1 MIAMTKGPIEPFRI
15 KSVEP
20 IHLLPADERV
30 RKIADAGFNI
40 FKLRAEDVFI
50 DLLTDSGT
58 GAMSQKQWAGIM
70 IGDESYAGARNWYHF
85 EETIKDIFRKKFVL
99 PCHQGRVAENILFS
113 TILKKGDYVPNNTH
127 FDTTRANTMHKGGV
141 ALDLPC
147 TEESNCDS
155 DFPFKGNFDTERLE
169 ALIKKVGPDKVPV
182 VIITVTNNSVGG
194 LAVSLANI
202 IAVRQICT
210 RYKIP
215 LFFDAARYAENAWFI
230 KNYEPRYADWTIKAI
245 AQEMFSHADG
255 VMMSAKKDG
264 LANMGGFLAVN
275 DEALAG
281 KLKELLI
288 LIEGFPTYGGM
299 NGRDL
304 EAVAIGLKEAL
315 EEDYLNY
322 RVGQIAHFG
331 SLLREAG
338 CPIVTPTGGHAIFID
353 AGRLL
358 PHIPPAQFPGQSLTV
373 EFYRQGGIRVVEIGS
388 LMFGGEDPNTG
399 DLLSPSREL
408 VRLAVPRRM
417 YTVSHLEYV
426 ADIARQIVKEK
437 DSLRG
442 YKIAKAPAFLRHFT
456 CDLEEVAKKPAGA
469 VFH

>member
-1 MIAMTKGPIEPFRI
+1 MTKRPIEPFRI

-20 IHLLPADERV
+20 IHLLPQDLRAK
-30 RKIADAGFNI
+30 KIADAGFNI

-70 IGDESYAGARNWYHF
+70 IGDESYAGARNWFHF
-85 EETIKDIFRKKFVL
+85 EETIKDIFQKNFVL

-127 FDTTRANTMHKGGV
+127 FDTTRANAMHKGGL

-147 TEESNCDS
+147 PEEKSHES
-155 DFPFKGNFDTERLE
+155 DFPFKGNFDTDRLE
-169 ALIKKVGPDKVPV
+169 ALIKKVGPEKVPV

-194 LAVSLANI
+194 LAVSMANI

-210 RYKIP
+210 RYHIP

-230 KNYEPRYADWTIKAI
+230 KNHEPGYADWTIKAI

-275 DEALAG
+275 DELLAG

-288 LIEGFPTYGGM
+288 LIEGFPTYGGL

-304 EAVAIGLKEAL
+304 EAIAIGLKEAL

-322 RVGQIAHFG
+322 RIGQIAYFG
-331 SLLREAG
+331 DLLRQAG
-338 CPIVTPTGGHAIFID
+338 CPIVMPTGGHAIFID
-353 AGRLL
+353 AGQLL
-358 PHIPPAQFPGQSLTV
+358 PHILSAQFPGQSLTI
-373 EFYRQGGIRVVEIGS
+373 EFYRRGGVRVVEIGS
-388 LMFGGEDPNTG
+388 LMFGGDDPNTG
-399 DLLSPSREL
+399 ESFAPNREL
-408 VRLAVPRRM
+408 VRLAVPRRV
-417 YTVSHLEYV
+417 YSNSHLEYV
-426 ADIARQIVKEK
+426 AEIARQITKGK
-437 DSLRG
+437 DGLRG
-442 YKIAKAPAFLRHFT
+442 YKISKAPAYLRHFT
-456 CDLEEVAKKPAGA
+456 CDLEEIIKNPAGA
-469 VFH
+469 ISA